1 MTVLGI
7 MYFQGQVLKQDHK
20 RALAWLYK
28 AAKKYHDAKAWKYLL
43 QLPNR
48 YRANNA
54 AEDMKL
60 AYGLE
65 RLRKCKNYHSSSR
78 RLDNLVE

>member
-1 MTVLGI
+1 M
-7 MYFQGQVLKQDHK
+7 LKRDHK

-28 AAKKYHDAKAWKYLL
+28 SAKKYHDAKAWKYLL

-48 YRANNA
+48 YRANNV
-54 AEDMKL
+54 AEDVRL

-65 RLRKCKNYHSSSR
+65 RLRKYNEVSDVPTYIGSGKLCQ
-78 RLDNLVE
+78 